1 MRAKSFL
8 SFLSPSS
15 GDRGWPIARGW
26 SLGWNFYLV
35 LSKEI
40 INKGFLRALYPY
52 TFVSCTYKKTPRF
65 SYFDRKFSFKRLSF
79 FFIANQLANLLPVSQ
94 RKKNPSLFRRILN
107 KRERSWGENEKR
119 NPIVPSGEVLLIF
132 SKSIRETN
140 ANRRL
145 LIAPLR
151 PCIHAWRTNIRK

>member
-40 INKGFLRALYPY
+40 INEGFLRALYPY

-79 FFIANQLANLLPVSQ
+79 FFYQLANLLPVSQ
-94 RKKNPSLFRRILN
+94 RKKKPFSFPKNSKQTRTIV
-107 KRERSWGENEKR
+107 WGGKEKR

>member
-52 TFVSCTYKKTPRF
+52 TFVSCTYKKTARL

-94 RKKNPSLFRRILN
+94 RKKKPFSFPKNSKQTRT
-107 KRERSWGENEKR
+107 
-119 NPIVPSGEVLLIF
+119 IVGGKWKKKSYR
-132 SKSIRETN
+132 SIRWSIINLLEKHSRDECKSATF
-140 ANRRL
+140 NRS
-145 LIAPLR
+145 IATVH
-151 PCIHAWRTNIRK
+151 PCMKNEY